1 MFTPV
6 MYRSKK
12 GIVKARKLGMKPVSR
27 GKSWAVRKYLALSR
41 IPVEMEDGC
50 KERYLLSNKGLRRSH
65 EHDPALRVPPVEVV
79 HDHGRDE
86 SFAQTGRKRH
96 LWNN

>member
-12 GIVKARKLGMKPVSR
+12 VIVKARKLGVRPARR
-27 GKSWAVRKYLALSR
+27 GKSWAVRKNLALSR
-41 IPVEMEDGC
+41 IPVEMEDEC
-50 KERYLLSNKGLRRSH
+50 KEIYLLSNKGLRRSH